1 MRKETLLIKKKETIK
16 DIVWYVRDIMTE
28 DDLKSF
34 SIAQLEKIV
43 ELVKMAEEFRSD
55 HEAFCTISAT
65 EVIQKETG
73 KIAYFESGG
82 TVREESYEECMAG
95 ASSPALKKFLE
106 EKEKA

>member
-1 MRKETLLIKKKETIK
+1 MRKETLLAKKKETIK

-43 ELVKMAEEFRSD
+43 ELMKKAEEFRTD
-55 HEAFCTISAT
+55 HETFYTLSST

-73 KIAYFESGG
+73 KIAYFENDG

-95 ASSPALKKFLE
+95 ASRPALKKFLE